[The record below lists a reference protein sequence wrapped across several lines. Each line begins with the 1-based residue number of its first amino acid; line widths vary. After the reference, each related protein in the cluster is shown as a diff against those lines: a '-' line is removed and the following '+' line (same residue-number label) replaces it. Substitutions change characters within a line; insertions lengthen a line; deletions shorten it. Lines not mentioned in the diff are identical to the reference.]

1 MAEQPSSVSDAA
13 RVRAFLRLLVPDGG
27 GLEAYAFCAD
37 ARADHGH
44 QRVVKSGSNLRTFD
58 LFGGILSAHMGQ
70 LAASFHRLP
79 AGHRDRR
86 TARTLPGMVAAVQ
99 GICLSGLRI
108 VAPDPAARLGA
119 VGDHHVPRLGDPDRI
134 PDVSRLFLCDH
145 AQHDA
150 RGRIDRRV
158 LRSCRLLPRSKKT
171 AGFLAR
177 GCAGRDAFH
186 LYRTA
191 DFGRRRV
198 VLPGCRRN
206 GIGPIRPRI
215 SHQYVLH
222 HGAVP
227 DDGDWHD
234 HVGGG
239 GVRDERSGAH
249 FRQLSDAMAGARVGH
264 GGRKVNRAPLPTY
277 DRPIADV
284 KAPVSQSAERHK
296 GEIRI
301 ADVVKIYGSETAK
314 IRAVDNCTFDVPAG
328 KITVVVGPSG
338 CGKTT
343 LLNAIAG
350 FHSITSGAIYLD
362 DTLLCGP
369 GRLSAEPGPDRIVV
383 FQNGAL
389 FPWKTIIE
397 NVAFGPMMQGRLSKK
412 QAFEKGRAML
422 AEAGLRDLES
432 NYPGEISSG
441 MRRRVVIMTTRPCRP
456 KKILTVDIPHPR
468 DYSVLTTKRFR
479 EYLDETIAAVHEEAL
494 KAFAAGERER

>member
-1 MAEQPSSVSDAA
+1 
-13 RVRAFLRLLVPDGG
+13 
-27 GLEAYAFCAD
+27 
-37 ARADHGH
+37 
-44 QRVVKSGSNLRTFD
+44 
-58 LFGGILSAHMGQ
+58 
-70 LAASFHRLP
+70 
-79 AGHRDRR
+79 
-86 TARTLPGMVAAVQ
+86 
-99 GICLSGLRI
+99 
-108 VAPDPAARLGA
+108 
-119 VGDHHVPRLGDPDRI
+119 
-134 PDVSRLFLCDH
+134 
-145 AQHDA
+145 
-150 RGRIDRRV
+150 
-158 LRSCRLLPRSKKT
+158 
-171 AGFLAR
+171 
-177 GCAGRDAFH
+177 
-186 LYRTA
+186 
-191 DFGRRRV
+191 
-198 VLPGCRRN
+198 
-206 GIGPIRPRI
+206 
-215 SHQYVLH
+215 
-222 HGAVP
+222 
-227 DDGDWHD
+227 
-234 HVGGG
+234 
-239 GVRDERSGAH
+239 
-249 FRQLSDAMAGARVGH
+249 MAGARVGH

-277 DRPIADV
+277 DRPIADA
-284 KAPVSQSAERHK
+284 KAPVSPPPARHK

-301 ADVVKIYGSETAK
+301 ANVVKIYGSETAS

-350 FHSITSGAIYLD
+350 FHSITSGTIYLD
-362 DTLLCGP
+362 DALLCGP
-369 GRLSAEPGPDRIVV
+369 NRPSAEPGPDRIVV

-441 MRRRVVIMTTRPCRP
+441 MRRRVEITRALMNDPKVLLLDEPYRALDSLTKSVMHEALLETFDRNQVTIFFITHDLEEAIFLGHRVVIMTTRPCRP